1 MPICMIVWPHP
12 NKPLPQLKV
21 NVVACAQ
28 CALSDTDFIPSH
40 SLLNA
45 CNHKHNC
52 ICDYPSHL
60 LRSGLRQAIYCKSM
74 ATENSL

>member
-45 CNHKHNC
+45 CNHQHNR
-52 ICDYPSHL
+52 ICDYSSHYSH
-60 LRSGLRQAIYCKSM
+60 RGLRQAIKYKSM
-74 ATENSL
+74 ATDDSL